1 MKITYKPYGTDEA
14 IEREIDNEIKFAG
27 YVDEIKAEFIS
38 DGEWYSVS
46 MSQII
51 KISK

>member
-1 MKITYKPYGTDEA
+1 MKITYKPYGTDEV

-27 YVDEIKAEFIS
+27 YVNEMKAEFVS
-38 DGEWYSVS
+38 DGEWFSVS
-46 MSQII
+46 MNQII